1 VEGVS
6 LVVLTGL
13 SGAGKSRAA
22 DVLEDLGYYTVDNFP
37 PQLLEKFLE
46 LIGTLNMDVSKV
58 ALVIDIRSRNNQ
70 KAFEVISLLK
80 KSYGAKV
87 LFIEADNATLIKRYK
102 ETRRTHPLGSSLP
115 EAINTERESLR
126 EIRET
131 ADIVI
136 DTSRKTVHEL
146 ARQVE
151 SYFAD
156 DDSAVL
162 NITVQS
168 FGFKYGVPEDSDML
182 FDVRFLKNPFFEEEL
197 KEKTGLQKDVQEF
210 VFSDQNTGIFLDKLK
225 DMLNFLIP
233 NYLEEGKK
241 FFTISI
247 GCTGGK
253 HRSVTIAENLSKYLK
268 EATKFKV
275 ITKHR
280 DMDR

>member
-1 VEGVS
+1 MQKVS

-46 LIGTLNMDVSKV
+46 LIFTFNMDVSKV
-58 ALVIDIRSRNNQ
+58 ALVIDIRSRNSE
-70 KAFEVISLLK
+70 KASEVISLLK
-80 KSYGAKV
+80 NSYGAKV

-115 EAINTERESLR
+115 EAIDSERSSLR

-151 SYFAD
+151 SYFMD
-156 DDSAVL
+156 DDSAQLSV
-162 NITVQS
+162 TVQS
-168 FGFKYGVPEDSDML
+168 FGFKYGVPEDSDLL
-182 FDVRFLKNPFFEEEL
+182 FDVRFLKNPHFEDML
-197 KEKTGLQKDVQEF
+197 KEKTGMEKEVQEY
-210 VFSDQNTGIFLDKLK
+210 VFSDERTGIFLEKLK
-225 DMLNFLIP
+225 NMLDFLVP
-233 NYLEEGKK
+233 NYIEEGKR
-241 FFTISI
+241 FLTVSI

-253 HRSVTIAENLSKYLK
+253 HRSVAIAENLSKYLK
-268 EATKFKV
+268 ETAKFKV

-280 DMDR
+280 DRDR

>member
-1 VEGVS
+1 MEGVS

-87 LFIEADNATLIKRYK
+87 LFVEADNATLIKRYK

>member
-1 VEGVS
+1 MQRVS

-46 LIGTLNMDVSKV
+46 LIFNFNMDVSKV
-58 ALVIDIRSRNNQ
+58 ALVIDIRSRNSV
-70 KAFEVISLLK
+70 KASEVISLLK
-80 KSYGAKV
+80 NNYGAKV

-102 ETRRTHPLGSSLP
+102 ETRRTHPLGSNLP
-115 EAINTERESLR
+115 EAIDTERESLR

-151 SYFAD
+151 SYFMD
-156 DDSAVL
+156 DDSAQL
-162 NITVQS
+162 SITVQS
-168 FGFKYGVPEDSDML
+168 FGFKYGVPEDSDLL
-182 FDVRFLKNPFFEEEL
+182 FDVRFLKNPHFEDDL
-197 KEKTGLQKDVQEF
+197 REKTGREKVVQDY
-210 VFSDQNTGIFLDKLK
+210 VFSDEKTGIYIEKIK

-233 NYLEEGKK
+233 NYLTEGKR
-241 FFTISI
+241 FLTVSV

-253 HRSVTIAENLSKYLK
+253 HRSVAIAENLSKYLK
-268 EATKFKV
+268 ETTKFKI

>member
-1 VEGVS
+1 MQRVS

-46 LIGTLNMDVSKV
+46 LIFTFNMDVSKV
-58 ALVIDIRSRNNQ
+58 ALVIDIRSRNSE
-70 KAFEVISLLK
+70 KASEVISLLK
-80 KSYGAKV
+80 NSYGAKV

-115 EAINTERESLR
+115 EAIDSERASLK

-151 SYFAD
+151 SYFMD
-156 DDSAVL
+156 DDSSQLSV
-162 NITVQS
+162 TVQS
-168 FGFKYGVPEDSDML
+168 FGFKYGVPEDSDLL
-182 FDVRFLKNPFFEEEL
+182 FDVRFLKNPHFEDML
-197 KEKTGLQKDVQEF
+197 KEKTGMEKEVQEY
-210 VFSDQNTGIFLDKLK
+210 VFSDERTGIFLEKLK
-225 DMLNFLIP
+225 NMLDFLVP
-233 NYLEEGKK
+233 NYIEEGKR
-241 FFTISI
+241 FLTVSI

-253 HRSVTIAENLSKYLK
+253 HRSVAIAENLSKYLK
-268 EATKFKV
+268 ETAKFKV

-280 DMDR
+280 DRDR

>member
-1 VEGVS
+1 MEGVS

-102 ETRRTHPLGSSLP
+102 ETRRTHPLGASLP

-182 FDVRFLKNPFFEEEL
+182 FDARFLKNPFFEEEL

-225 DMLNFLIP
+225 DMLKFLIP

>member
-102 ETRRTHPLGSSLP
+102 ETRRTHPLGASLP

-225 DMLNFLIP
+225 DMLKFLIP

>member
-1 VEGVS
+1 MEGVS

-102 ETRRTHPLGSSLP
+102 ETRRTHPLGASLP

-225 DMLNFLIP
+225 DMLKFLIP

>member
-225 DMLNFLIP
+225 DMLKFLIP

>member
-1 VEGVS
+1 MEGVS

>member
-1 VEGVS
+1 MEGVS

-225 DMLNFLIP
+225 DMLKFLIP

>member
-102 ETRRTHPLGSSLP
+102 ETRRTHPLGASLP